1 MLCSRRFP
9 ARKLA
14 SAVVDTTTLPEP
26 VQTRRTHRKLIRRPS
41 KLAVVV
47 ESSQNCSLPP
57 VEYYASLLSSF
68 HDEYRPFLGYTMQG
82 VLETG
87 GLFSEDWLEKVFENI
102 FKVRD
107 SVKSVLERK
116 WVEKR
121 DVVKVGLGSE
131 VIAV

>member
-1 MLCSRRFP
+1 
-9 ARKLA
+9 
-14 SAVVDTTTLPEP
+14 
-26 VQTRRTHRKLIRRPS
+26 
-41 KLAVVV
+41 
-47 ESSQNCSLPP
+47 
-57 VEYYASLLSSF
+57 
-68 HDEYRPFLGYTMQG
+68 MQG